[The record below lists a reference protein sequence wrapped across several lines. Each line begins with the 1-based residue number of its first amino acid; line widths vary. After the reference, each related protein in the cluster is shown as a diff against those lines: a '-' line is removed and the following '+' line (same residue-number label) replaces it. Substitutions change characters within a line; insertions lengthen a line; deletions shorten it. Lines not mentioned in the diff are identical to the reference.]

1 MGATRNRPGA
11 RRPTRPK
18 TGRAAKPARP
28 QPARPKSR
36 RPRAPETPSREARPE
51 SVSLWMATEA
61 IPTRPRLTRGR
72 TVDVCVIGA
81 GIAGL
86 SAAYQ
91 LARAGRSVVV
101 LDDGPIGGGQTG
113 RTTAHLSHAMD
124 VGYQTIRRLHGEE
137 GARLAAASHS
147 AAIDEIETIASQEGI
162 ACDFERVPGHL
173 FVPRGESPAVLEREL
188 EAAHAAGLDRVEL
201 LTTTPTLGAGAGPCL
216 RFPDQAQFHP
226 LRYLAG
232 LAAAIER
239 RGGAIFTNVHAEAVE
254 PKGAAQRVKTA
265 GRAGVTA
272 GAVIAATNAPIL
284 GPQTLHAKQAA
295 YLTYVIGARI
305 PAGAMPH
312 GLYWDTEDPYHYVRV
327 QAREPAA
334 AGEVL
339 IVGGEDHKTGQA
351 PGAADDSANRYRAL
365 EEWARARFPMIEEV
379 EFRWSGQVMNSL
391 DGLAF
396 IGRASEQDPGVYL
409 ATGDTGMGMTH
420 GTIAGMLLR
429 DLILGRENPWRALYD
444 PSRLML
450 RAAPTLVREN
460 VNVAAQYADWITP
473 AAVSS
478 VDEIPPGQGALLR
491 RGLAKIAAYRD
502 DTGRVH
508 ERSAV
513 CPHLACIV
521 AWNSG
526 EKTWDC
532 PCHGSRFDALG
543 HVINGPANANLAP
556 AEDKK

>member
-1 MGATRNRPGA
+1 
-11 RRPTRPK
+11 
-18 TGRAAKPARP
+18 
-28 QPARPKSR
+28 
-36 RPRAPETPSREARPE
+36 
-51 SVSLWMATEA
+51 MATET
-61 IPTRPRLTRGR
+61 IPPRPPLPRSRSA
-72 TVDVCVIGA
+72 DVCVIGA

-124 VGYQTIRRLHGEE
+124 VQYQAIQRLHGEQ
-137 GARLAAASHS
+137 GARLAADSHT
-147 AAIDEIETIASQEGI
+147 AAIDEIERIASEEGI

-173 FVPRGESPAVLEREL
+173 FVARDESSAVLEREL
-188 EAAHAAGLDRVEL
+188 EATHAAGLSRVEL
-201 LTTTPTLGAGAGPCL
+201 LPATPALGAHAGPCL
-216 RFPDQAQFHP
+216 RFPHQAQFHP

-239 RGGAIFTNVHAEAVE
+239 HGGHVFTHVHAEAVE
-254 PKGAAQRVKTA
+254 AKGSTQRVKTR
-265 GRAGVTA
+265 GRRHVDA

-284 GPQTLHAKQAA
+284 GPQAIHAKQAA
-295 YLTYVIGARI
+295 YLSYVIGARV
-305 PAGAMPH
+305 PAGTVPH
-312 GLYWDTEDPYHYVRV
+312 GLYWDTEDPYHYVRL
-327 QAREPAA
+327 QRRTPPAA
-334 AGEVL
+334 SEVL

-351 PGAADDSANRYRAL
+351 DDSVTRYRAL
-365 EEWARARFPMIEEV
+365 EEWARERFPMIEEV

-396 IGRASEQDPGVYL
+396 IGPASKDEPDVYL

-429 DLILGRENPWRALYD
+429 DLILGRDNPWRTLYD
-444 PSRLML
+444 PSRLIL
-450 RAAPTLVREN
+450 RSLPTLVREN

-473 AAVSS
+473 AEVSS
-478 VDEIPPGQGALLR
+478 VDDIAPGQGALLR

-502 DTGRVH
+502 AGGRLH

-521 AWNSG
+521 AWNSA
-526 EKTWDC
+526 ETTWDC
-532 PCHGSRFDALG
+532 PCHGSRFDAVG
-543 HVINGPANANLAP
+543 HVINGPANADLAP
-556 AEDKK
+556 GEGT

>member
-1 MGATRNRPGA
+1 
-11 RRPTRPK
+11 
-18 TGRAAKPARP
+18 
-28 QPARPKSR
+28 
-36 RPRAPETPSREARPE
+36 
-51 SVSLWMATEA
+51 MATET
-61 IPTRPRLTRGR
+61 IPPRPPLTRTR

-91 LARAGRSVVV
+91 LVRAGKSVVV

-124 VGYQTIRRLHGEE
+124 VQYQEIRRMHGEE
-137 GARLAAASHS
+137 GARLAAASHT
-147 AAIDEIETIASQEGI
+147 AAIDEIEKIATEEGI

-188 EAAHAAGLDRVEL
+188 EAAHAAGLTRVEIL
-201 LTTTPTLGAGAGPCL
+201 PATPALGAEAGPCL
-216 RFPDQAQFHP
+216 RFPHQAQFHP

-232 LAAAIER
+232 LAAAVER
-239 RGGAIFTNVHAEAVE
+239 HGGTIATHVHAEAVE
-254 PKGAAQRVKTA
+254 GKGATRRVKTG

-272 GAVIAATNAPIL
+272 RAVIAATNAPIL
-284 GPQTLHAKQAA
+284 GPQTIHAKQAA
-295 YLTYVIGARI
+295 CLSYVIGARI
-305 PAGAMPH
+305 PTGTVPH
-312 GLYWDTEDPYHYVRV
+312 GLYWDTEDPYHYVRL
-327 QAREPAA
+327 QRRTPTAA
-334 AGEVL
+334 TEVL

-351 PGAADDSANRYRAL
+351 PGTSDDSAKRYQAL
-365 EEWARARFPMIEEV
+365 EQWARRRFPMIESV

-396 IGRASEQDPGVYL
+396 IGPASEDEPDVYL
-409 ATGDTGMGMTH
+409 VTGDTGMGMTH

-450 RAAPTLVREN
+450 RAVPTLVREN

-491 RGLAKIAAYRD
+491 RGLAKVAAYRD

-508 ERSAV
+508 QRSAV
-513 CPHLACIV
+513 CPHMACIV

-556 AEDKK
+556 AEGE

>member
-1 MGATRNRPGA
+1 MRLHRLEVMRPE
-11 RRPTRPK
+11 K
-18 TGRAAKPARP
+18 GRAARGAGPRAVKRRKTGAAPR
-28 QPARPKSR
+28 R
-36 RPRAPETPSREARPE
+36 RPRTAASDPRPA
-51 SVSLWMATEA
+51 SVSLWMATETL
-61 IPTRPRLTRGR
+61 PPRPPLSRSR
-72 TVDVCVIGA
+72 TADVCVIGA

-124 VGYQTIRRLHGEE
+124 VQYQAIRRLHGEQ
-137 GARLAAASHS
+137 GARLAAESHT
-147 AAIDEIETIASQEGI
+147 AAIDEIERIAREEDI

-173 FVPRGESPAVLEREL
+173 FVPRDESPTVLERER
-188 EAAHAAGLDRVEL
+188 EAAHAAGLTRVEL
-201 LTTTPTLGAGAGPCL
+201 LPVTPELGAEAGPCL

-239 RGGAIFTNVHAEAVE
+239 HGGHIFTQVHAEAVE
-254 PKGAAQRVKTA
+254 TEGATHRVTTG

-272 GAVIAATNAPIL
+272 GAVIAATNVPIL

-295 YLTYVIGARI
+295 YLSYVIGARV
-305 PAGAMPH
+305 PAGAVAH

-327 QAREPAA
+327 QRPAPSA
-334 AGEVL
+334 AHEIL

-351 PGAADDSANRYRAL
+351 DDAAKRYHAL
-365 EEWARARFPMIEEV
+365 EEWARARFPTIEDV

-396 IGRASEQDPGVYL
+396 IGRASEDEPDVYL

-429 DLILGRENPWRALYD
+429 DLVLRRDNPWRALYD
-444 PSRLML
+444 PSRLIL
-450 RAAPTLVREN
+450 RALPTLVRES
-460 VNVAAQYADWITP
+460 VNVAAQYADWVTP
-473 AAVSS
+473 AEVSS
-478 VDEIPPGQGALLR
+478 GEEIPPGQGALLR

-502 DTGRVH
+502 TEGRLH

-513 CPHLACIV
+513 CPHLACVV
-521 AWNSG
+521 AWNSS

-543 HVINGPANANLAP
+543 RVINGPANTNLAAP
-556 AEDKK
+556 EDER